1 MRLSHLLRSV
11 SSSFTSLHN
20 LTLPL
25 QPSSANRRELSL
37 SSPLL
42 AEMIDPHIDIEG
54 FCRTPM
60 PAPFWYLRHPD
71 HVRWHLTLF
80 HDVMNVGSFHHREG
94 GVLYGGPSGARWLVL
109 PVLRALHSLRTP
121 SSRPPYVYTEHAT
134 SLDLLEPHLQ
144 DCVDLALDLVSTSV
158 RTLQRSMAHRLNVQ
172 DTPLIFQAAACDRD
186 SSPISD
192 YDPVAHAGHSEYEEF
207 YF

>member
-1 MRLSHLLRSV
+1 M
-11 SSSFTSLHN
+11 F
-20 LTLPL
+20 
-25 QPSSANRRELSL
+25 
-37 SSPLL
+37 
-42 AEMIDPHIDIEG
+42 
-54 FCRTPM
+54 F
-60 PAPFWYLRHPD
+60 
-71 HVRWHLTLF
+71 
-80 HDVMNVGSFHHREG
+80 
-94 GVLYGGPSGARWLVL
+94 L
-109 PVLRALHSLRTP
+109 PVLVLQSGIFILGLMVLAVQSTAGDPIYPNQHDCDIETCSALHSLRTP

-192 YDPVAHAGHSEYEEF
+192 YNPVAHAGHSEYEEF